1 MYRRSPLKWSIIIA
15 VFAHPNREKRSR
27 DHFGERSFSA
37 IILFFSIFFR
47 SGAIILSIIL
57 VKHFFV
63 NKRWVFGYFQF
74 SFSHI
79 ELAQGGDLGSS
90 PVQVGRS
97 HWTGALRANV
107 TSVTV
112 FRMNVFENSSTP
124 PVNDHSQ
131 YSLYG
136 SIWVVAE
143 YYYSINYLSRP
154 VFRTYYT
161 TCMFAL
167 SKHLPVLCTV
177 QYTYHGLDR
186 WTSEINLAL
195 TKWTPCHVIF
205 TFWKKRVSRSYCDHF
220 SFRLFRRKPRSFV
233 CDHFGRSFCFFHLFF
248 SFDKR
253 DHFSGRSF

>member
-1 MYRRSPLKWSIIIA
+1 MSDHFRRS
-15 VFAHPNREKRSR
+15 FCFFH
-27 DHFGERSFSA
+27 
-37 IILFFSIFFR
+37 FFSR

-74 SFSHI
+74 SF
-79 ELAQGGDLGSS
+79 LGSS

-161 TCMFAL
+161 MFAL

-195 TKWTPCHVIF
+195 TNWTPSHVIF

-220 SFRLFRRKPRSFV
+220 SFRLFRRKPRSF
-233 CDHFGRSFCFFHLFF
+233 
-248 SFDKR
+248 
-253 DHFSGRSF
+253 

>member
-1 MYRRSPLKWSIIIA
+1 MG
-15 VFAHPNREKRSR
+15 
-27 DHFGERSFSA
+27 DHFPRSFC
-37 IILFFSIFFR
+37 FFHFFFAQPR
-47 SGAIILSIIL
+47 SFWRSFWWST
-57 VKHFFV
+57 FFV
-63 NKRWVFGYFQF
+63 NKKWVFGYSVF
-74 SFSHI
+74 SIFI
-79 ELAQGGDLGSS
+79 E
-90 PVQVGRS
+90 S
-97 HWTGALRANV
+97 HWVGTRWWPRKFTGPGGTFTLNWCIASECYERD
-107 TSVTV
+107 SVS
-112 FRMNVFENSSTP
+112 NECFENSSTP
-124 PVNDHSQ
+124 SVNDHSQ
-131 YSLYG
+131 YSFYG

-143 YYYSINYLSRP
+143 YYYSLNYLSRP

-161 TCMFAL
+161 VFAL
-167 SKHLPVLCTV
+167 SKHLCTV

-233 CDHFGRSFCFFHLFF
+233 CDHFGRSFCFFHLFV

>member
-1 MYRRSPLKWSIIIA
+1 MSDHFRRSFCFFHFF
-15 VFAHPNREKRSR
+15 FAQA
-27 DHFGERSFSA
+27 RSFC
-37 IILFFSIFFR
+37 R
-47 SGAIILSIIL
+47 SFL

-79 ELAQGGDLGSS
+79 ELAQGDDLGSS

-143 YYYSINYLSRP
+143 YYYSLNYLSRP

-161 TCMFAL
+161 VFAL
-167 SKHLPVLCTV
+167 SKHLWTV

-195 TKWTPCHVIF
+195 TKWTPCYVIHDIVF
-205 TFWKKRVSRSYCDHF
+205 TFWKKICFSIILRSFQFPSVFGQAAIILVRSFWAIILVF
-220 SFRLFRRKPRSFV
+220 SFIFRNWKARSF
-233 CDHFGRSFCFFHLFF
+233 
-248 SFDKR
+248 
-253 DHFSGRSF
+253 